1 MKEIIKDYNNINPG
15 NKTTFALGYFD
26 GIHLGHQELLK
37 KVKEISSND
46 NTLSGIFTFT
56 EHPLHFILPE
66 YVPELLT
73 TNIEKSCLVQKYKF
87 DYNIFQKIDDHFMK
101 MTAEDFIVNVLV
113 KRLNIKNIVIGFNY
127 HFGYKGKG
135 NAEVLKK
142 YEEKYGFKTYIIPP
156 ISIEDNIVS
165 STLIRGM
172 IKEGNMEDVSRYL
185 GRNFSVRGNVVS
197 GKKLGRQIN
206 IATANIEIDENKI
219 MPHTGVYV
227 TKTEVNGNM
236 YESVTNVGYNPTFT
250 NHPFSVETHILD
262 FEKEIY
268 GKLIKV
274 EFLHKLRDEKRF
286 NDIDELVQQME
297 IDIKKTKKYHKKL
310 I

>member
-1 MKEIIKDYNNINPG
+1 
-15 NKTTFALGYFD
+15 
-26 GIHLGHQELLK
+26 
-37 KVKEISSND
+37 
-46 NTLSGIFTFT
+46 
-56 EHPLHFILPE
+56 
-66 YVPELLT
+66 
-73 TNIEKSCLVQKYKF
+73 
-87 DYNIFQKIDDHFMK
+87 MK